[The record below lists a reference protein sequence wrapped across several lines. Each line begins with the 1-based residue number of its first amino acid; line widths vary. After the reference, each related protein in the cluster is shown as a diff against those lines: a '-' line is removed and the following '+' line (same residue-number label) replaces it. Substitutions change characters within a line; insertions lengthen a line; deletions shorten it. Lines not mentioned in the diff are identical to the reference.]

1 MNMNELDKIVGIATL
16 VLSIASRF
24 IGFPDQIRKIKKT
37 KNVESISLPF
47 FGIAFVACVFWVV
60 HGILIRDWVTII
72 GQGIGAFFCGVI
84 VLLISKYRK
93 QSNDDDKL

>member
-1 MNMNELDKIVGIATL
+1 MNELDKIVGIATL

-47 FGIAFVACVFWVV
+47 FGIAFVACVFWVI
-60 HGILIRDWVTII
+60 HGILIKDWVTII

-84 VLLISKYRK
+84 VLLIFKYRK
-93 QSNDDDKL
+93 EKK

>member
-1 MNMNELDKIVGIATL
+1 MNELDKIVGIATL

-37 KNVESISLPF
+37 KNVENISLPF
-47 FGIAFVACVFWVV
+47 FGIALIACVFWVI
-60 HGILIRDWVTII
+60 HGILIKDWVTII

-84 VLLISKYRK
+84 VVLISKYRK
-93 QSNDDDKL
+93 EKKDNK